1 MKRNKETIN
10 RIVTLK
16 RIAMKFA
23 VGVDIGSL
31 TAKSAVIDPEGNI
44 VSYRVIQG
52 NIVDEAAAKE
62 SLRLALHDSNLTE
75 GDIGFLVTTGYGR
88 NMVSF
93 GDKNITE
100 ISCHARGAKFLSP
113 LVRTVIDIG
122 GQDSKV
128 ISLNSGGS
136 IVNFAMNDKCAA
148 GTGRFLEVMAGALD
162 VPLEKMGPFSL
173 SSQAPAS
180 ISSICTVFAESEVI
194 SLSARGQ
201 SKQDIIAGIH
211 EAIARRMHS
220 IVNQAGMIPPVLISG
235 GVAKNVGVVNV
246 LERLLQTRIIVPPE
260 PQIVGA
266 LGAALFALK
275 EIKGRQKQGMVS
287 VLM

>member
-10 RIVTLK
+10 RILTLK
-16 RIAMKFA
+16 RSAMKFA

-31 TAKSAVIDPEGNI
+31 TAKSAVMNPDGNI
-44 VSYRVIQG
+44 VSYKVIQG
-52 NIVDEAAAKE
+52 NIVDEAAASE
-62 SLRLALHDSNLTE
+62 SLRLALHDGNLTE
-75 GDIGFLVTTGYGR
+75 EDIGFLVTTGYGR

-100 ISCHARGAKFLSP
+100 ISCHARGAKFLYP
-113 LVRTVIDIG
+113 QVRTVIDIG

-128 ISLNSGGS
+128 ISLNSEGS

-173 SSQAPAS
+173 SSKAPAS

-211 EAIARRMHS
+211 EAVARRMHS
-220 IVNQAGMIPPVLISG
+220 MVNQAGMTPPVLISG
-235 GVAKNVGVVNV
+235 GVAKNVGVVSV

-275 EIKGRQKQGMVS
+275 ELKGRQKQGMVNA
-287 VLM
+287 